1 MDQKVDL
8 KHYELFIDGKP
19 VAPSTGEYTID
30 LDPATEEPIAEVAQ
44 GGTADVT
51 RRSVQREPP

>member
-8 KHYELFIDGKP
+8 KHYELFIDGKH

-30 LDPATEEPIAEVAQ
+30 LDPATEEPIA
-44 GGTADVT
+44 
-51 RRSVQREPP
+51 